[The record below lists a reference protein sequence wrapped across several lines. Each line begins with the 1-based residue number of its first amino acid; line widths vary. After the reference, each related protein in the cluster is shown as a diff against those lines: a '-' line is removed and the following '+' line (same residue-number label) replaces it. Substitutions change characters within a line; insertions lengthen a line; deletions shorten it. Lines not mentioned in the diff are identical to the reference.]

1 MTGKTVAKREER
13 SLEQRLGE
21 IDLNDHVACAVLL
34 DDIRTLE
41 GQLASAK
48 SSLTAAIV
56 EAGKRDGTTSYELPN
71 RLKAT
76 ITSGKRTSV
85 AGDVLAQQLRSAGM
99 PEERIAEIVSE
110 TVSYS
115 VDLRK
120 AKTAAGVNEAYA
132 KALATASTTH
142 EAQPSV
148 TIRRR

>member
-1 MTGKTVAKREER
+1 MTGKAVAKRQEQ

-21 IDLNDHVACAVLL
+21 IDLSDHVACAVLL

-41 GQLASAK
+41 AQLANAK
-48 SSLTAAIV
+48 SQLTKAVADR
-56 EAGKRDGTTSYELPN
+56 ARADGVTSYDLPG

-76 ITSGKRTSV
+76 ITSGKSTTI
-85 AGDVLAQQLRSAGM
+85 AGDVLEQKLRDAGM
-99 PEERIAEIVSE
+99 PEESIKGIVTT

-115 VDLRK
+115 VDARK

-132 KALATASTTH
+132 KALAEASTTH
-142 EAQPSV
+142 DKQPSV